1 MGGADRPLSRVTLA
15 PRVADGARRAGLS
28 TCRDVLRL
36 GELALVERCDLFL
49 DEARSLLDAAAARA
63 SPAPRTALQL
73 LEARAAHELRALA
86 TGCAA
91 LDAHLGGGL
100 RSGSLT
106 EAVGPAG
113 MGKTQLCLA
122 VAARALV
129 DGAGRVLYV
138 DAERSYQPRRLLALI
153 GDALAARGRQA
164 ERPEELAARVAVH
177 QPTGWAEYAECLGEL
192 EGELLE
198 RPAALLV
205 VDSVAAPV
213 RAHFGKTEF
222 AERASALAEQAT
234 LFKRLA
240 EAHGVAVLVTN
251 QVMQTGADAKA
262 AGSIGLVHGKDDHLL
277 SACLGNT
284 WAHGVN
290 TRLILQCAPTDA
302 LGPGGR
308 QLRVAK
314 DASCADAVFEWAIPP

>member
-153 GDALAARGRQA
+153 GDA
-164 ERPEELAARVAVH
+164 LAARVAVH